1 MTVAPLGG
9 VVLALLGVAIGGT
22 WMMFA
27 PLVGITKQTAE
38 LFVWTVAILVAVG
51 AIGCSIYVK
60 AGAVAEG

>member
-27 PLVGITKQTAE
+27 QLLGVTKPTAE

-51 AIGCSIYVK
+51 SIGCSIYFK
-60 AGAVAEG
+60 SGAVAEG